1 MMEEKLRWLFDFQKF
16 SENLRL
22 AEMKDETEKRYGE
35 TLSDEELE
43 QVNAAGEFV
52 PFERREDNSDD

>member
-1 MMEEKLRWLFDFQKF
+1 MMEEELRRLFDFQKF

-35 TLSDEELE
+35 ALSDEELE

-52 PFERREDNSDD
+52 PFESREDNSDD

>member
-1 MMEEKLRWLFDFQKF
+1 MMEEKLRRLFDFQKF

-43 QVNAAGEFV
+43 QVNMCHKCCGRICPV
-52 PFERREDNSDD
+52 

>member
-1 MMEEKLRWLFDFQKF
+1 MEEKLRLFDFQKF

-35 TLSDEELE
+35 ALSDEELE

-52 PFERREDNSDD
+52 PFESREDNSDD

>member
-1 MMEEKLRWLFDFQKF
+1 MKEKLRRLFDFQKF
-16 SENLRL
+16 SENL
-22 AEMKDETEKRYGE
+22 RYGE

-52 PFERREDNSDD
+52 PFKSREDNSDD

>member
-1 MMEEKLRWLFDFQKF
+1 MMEAELRRLFDFQKF

-22 AEMKDETEKRYGE
+22 AKMMNETEKRYGE
-35 TLSDEELE
+35 ALSDEELE

-52 PFERREDNSDD
+52 PFESREDNSDD

>member
-1 MMEEKLRWLFDFQKF
+1 MMEEKLRRLFDFQKF

-22 AEMKDETEKRYGE
+22 AEMMDETEKRYGE
-35 TLSDEELE
+35 ALSDEELE

-52 PFERREDNSDD
+52 PFENREDKSDD